1 MSTRSSEVLTAD
13 VRGSETL
20 DRLVVTPRRATDRRL
35 LIGALKEALPH
46 VQVRSSV
53 DGAWI
58 TPQDADALLELNG
71 ALDLRWSPDA
81 RLFAENRS
89 RVKEIHRTLY
99 EQVKAVRSGGSSTA
113 KDLLADVSGLGVL
126 DDHQLVN
133 VAAMT
138 LPKGY
143 GLCVFDEQGA
153 GKTVTLIYAFDVLVD
168 RDEADFALIVAPKS
182 MVPEWPRDF
191 ERFKGD
197 LYKAGV
203 VSGSRKE
210 KRVALASRADVLVT
224 NFETVVS
231 MEQEIKALLRRHQGR
246 AVLVVDES
254 FYVKSLDAK
263 RTRALR
269 RLREHCVRAFVLCGT
284 PAPNSPQDLVQQF
297 NLVDFGLTFDG
308 VNMPREREVARPLV
322 RRAIEERG
330 LYTRHL
336 KADVL
341 PDLPP
346 KAFNRVLLPLQPKQ
360 GEAYAAALNDLILD
374 LRSVDE
380 ATFGRR
386 LTSFLARRS
395 ALLQICSNPASLI
408 EGYLESPAKLLALD
422 DLLEELV
429 VHRGEKVVVWS
440 FYTSSL
446 DAIVSRYARFNPVRY
461 DGSVSD
467 VAERR
472 EAVRKFQE
480 DEETR
485 LFVANPAAAG
495 AGLTLH
501 RARFAVYES
510 MSNQAAHY
518 LQSLD
523 RVHRRGQERDVE
535 YFVLLCDRTIE
546 VNEYERLTDKERAAQ
561 SLLGDQVEPP
571 VTREAM
577 LNEALAA
584 SRLFRGQG
592 EDH

>member
-1 MSTRSSEVLTAD
+1 MKPSPHEPVTAD
-13 VRGSETL
+13 VRVPESL
-20 DRLVVTPRRATDRRL
+20 DRLVVTPRSSADRHAL
-35 LIGALKEALPH
+35 SGALREAMPGTTVH
-46 VQVRSSV
+46 SAAN
-53 DGAWI
+53 GAWL
-58 TPQDADALLELNG
+58 TPLNADALLPVDG
-71 ALDLRWSPDA
+71 AVDLRWSSDA
-81 RLFAENRS
+81 ELFADNRR
-89 RVKEIHRTLY
+89 RVKGVRRELRDRVGEVLGGGR
-99 EQVKAVRSGGSSTA
+99 QVAEAHLQDVGGL
-113 KDLLADVSGLGVL
+113 DVL

-138 LPKGY
+138 APGGY

-153 GKTVTLIYAFDVLVD
+153 GKTVTFIFAFDVLVD

-191 ERFKGD
+191 ERFTGD
-197 LYKAGV
+197 LYNVGV
-203 VSGSRKE
+203 VSGSRKD
-210 KRVALASRADVLVT
+210 KHAALASGADVLVT

-231 MEQEIKALLRRHQGR
+231 MEQEVRALLRRYRGR

-254 FYVKSLDAK
+254 FYAKSLDAK

-269 RLREHCVRAFVLCGT
+269 RLRERCGRAFVLCGT
-284 PAPNSPQDLVQQF
+284 PAPNSPHDLVQQF
-297 NLVDFGLTFDG
+297 NIVDFGLTFDG
-308 VNMPREREVARPLV
+308 VEVPKDREAARPVV

-330 LYTRHL
+330 LYARHL

-346 KAFNRVLLPLQPKQ
+346 KTFNRVLLPLQPRQ
-360 GEAYAAALNDLILD
+360 EAVYAAALDDLILD
-374 LRSVDE
+374 LRSTDE
-380 ATFGRR
+380 VTFRRR

-408 EGYLESPAKLLALD
+408 EGYAEAPAKLLALD
-422 DLLEELV
+422 DLLEELISR
-429 VHRGEKVVVWS
+429 RGEKVVLWS
-440 FYTSSL
+440 FYTASL
-446 DAIVSRYARFNPVRY
+446 DAIVSRYARFGTVRY

-472 EAVRKFQE
+472 EAVRRFQE
-480 DEETR
+480 DGETR

-501 RARFAVYES
+501 AARFAVYES

-535 YFVLLCDRTIE
+535 YFVLLCERTIE
-546 VNEYERLTDKERAAQ
+546 VNEYERLTGKERAAQ
-561 SLLGDQVEPP
+561 SLLGDVVEPP
-571 VTREAM
+571 LTREAM
-577 LNEALAA
+577 LAEVLAA
-584 SRLFRGQG
+584 SRLLGG
-592 EDH
+592 PG